1 MLALTSDM
9 SAAQNAA
16 AGPDSGRKKPTAPPP
31 SAAVALRSPFPA
43 SLPMMTAAETLR
55 RIHLLELLQ
64 EEADA
69 EASSVAPLLP
79 DDAAET
85 WCAGREDHSLGG

>member
-1 MLALTSDM
+1 
-9 SAAQNAA
+9 
-16 AGPDSGRKKPTAPPP
+16 
-31 SAAVALRSPFPA
+31 
-43 SLPMMTAAETLR
+43 MMTAAETLR